1 MGFVSSVYN
10 VEQKS
15 AFYNKLVPFSENA
28 TLACCQVKLEF
39 KGRLWICSQFPV
51 WVLFNRGE
59 MNSTGDNNLCRNYL
73 LWTCVYFTGSWRK
86 SKTQEFWLSSLR
98 EKKKKKKN
106 EAPVE
111 IIEAEPFLMLLRRAA
126 ESKLYEKN
134 KGGNV
139 MCQPSP
145 FSCWLHAQSLNSY

>member
-1 MGFVSSVYN
+1 MMGFVSSVYN

-73 LWTCVYFTGSWRK
+73 L
-86 SKTQEFWLSSLR
+86 
-98 EKKKKKKN
+98 
-106 EAPVE
+106 
-111 IIEAEPFLMLLRRAA
+111 
-126 ESKLYEKN
+126 
-134 KGGNV
+134 
-139 MCQPSP
+139 
-145 FSCWLHAQSLNSY
+145 